1 MADGMNHRVKISL
14 DFVMFHSLTTSI
26 ASSRGWKGLLPLVKE
41 KRIVRRNK
49 SPFSLTS
56 RGSHN
61 EVAEAPNAVVQP
73 ICSLIR

>member
-1 MADGMNHRVKISL
+1 MNHRVKISL
-14 DFVMFHSLTTSI
+14 DFVMFHSLTTV

-49 SPFSLTS
+49 PPFPLTS